1 VKKPINLATPNFDT
15 QKGRIRSILQVYG
28 SKYASEH
35 RIPALS
41 QPDLPALLER
51 HPDGVHLIGGG
62 IDDFAVER
70 TQPYNSLSLVAM
82 VAPCLLWSIAST

>member
-1 VKKPINLATPNFDT
+1 VKKPINLATQNFDT
-15 QKGRIRSILQVYG
+15 QVRSILQVYG

-35 RIPALS
+35 RILALS

-51 HPDGVHLIGGG
+51 HPDVVHLIGGG

-70 TQPYNSLSLVAM
+70 TQPYNGHLEKYPLIV
-82 VAPCLLWSIAST
+82 